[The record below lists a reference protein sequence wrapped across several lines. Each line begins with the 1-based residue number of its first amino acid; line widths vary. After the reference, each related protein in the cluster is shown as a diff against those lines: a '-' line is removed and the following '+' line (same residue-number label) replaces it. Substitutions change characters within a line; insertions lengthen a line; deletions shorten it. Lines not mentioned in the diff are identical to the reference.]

1 MRMETGPV
9 ATRMATNLTTSLQS
23 PARPLQL
30 ATWIWEKLTTFSNAN
45 ESAVVENM
53 STELCHYYVY

>member
-53 STELCHYYVY
+53 STE